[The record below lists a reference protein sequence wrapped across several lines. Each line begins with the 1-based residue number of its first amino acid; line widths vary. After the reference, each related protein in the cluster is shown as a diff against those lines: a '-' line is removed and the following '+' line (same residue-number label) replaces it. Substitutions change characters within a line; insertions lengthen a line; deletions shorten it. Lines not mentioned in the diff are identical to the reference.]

1 MISQLHYITQDLEDV
16 SHQQLAINA
25 CKADVDWIQLRI
37 KNKSFDE
44 WLNIAW
50 EVKKICHQYKVKLII
65 NDNVKIAT
73 IVNADGV
80 HLGKTDI
87 DPLEARKELGAKAII
102 GGTANT
108 FDDVKT
114 LVDKGIDYIGL
125 GPYHFTS
132 TKSNLSPI
140 LELRGYK
147 EILEQCK
154 TTNITVPIIAIG
166 GILSQDVKELI
177 SVGVYGIA
185 VSSAI
190 TFSKNLTE
198 TIDVFKKNINHRDT
212 ENTEKNR
219 EISV

>member
-1 MISQLHYITQDLEDV
+1 MMISQLHYITQDLEDV

-25 CKADVDWIQLRI
+25 CKAGVDWIQLRI
-37 KNKSFDE
+37 KNKSFDK
-44 WLNIAW
+44 WLNIAK
-50 EVKKICHQYKVKLII
+50 EVKTICEQYKVKLII

-125 GPYHFTS
+125 GPYRFTS

-140 LELRGYK
+140 LELQGYK

-177 SVGVYGIA
+177 SEGVYGIA

-190 TFSKNLTE
+190 SFSKNLTE

-212 ENTEKNR
+212 EKNR